1 MAGEEIR
8 DLQLMPG
15 NKGLL
20 AATGDCRI
28 LLFHPEV
35 SSLALDGCE
44 LVCDFENSRL
54 GLFKLAFLGLPSI
67 LKRD

>member
-1 MAGEEIR
+1 MSAGSSAPAVAGEEIR

-28 LLFHPEV
+28 LLFQPEV
-35 SSLALDGCE
+35 PIPVSYSLCWQ
-44 LVCDFENSRL
+44 VH
-54 GLFKLAFLGLPSI
+54 
-67 LKRD
+67 